1 MGRAEVYVSGA
12 VLSEEQLGIYES
24 WISRRKLR
32 EPVQRILGHAYFRYL
47 KLGLNK
53 ASLVPRSDTESVVD
67 AALEVIDL
75 SSGDCKVLD
84 LGTGSGA
91 IAISIAQER
100 PYCEVNAVDN
110 SPAALEVAQRNAKA
124 AGVNVSF
131 YLGDLLDR
139 LEELHGEVSL
149 LVSNPPYI
157 KSEDVENLEPEVR
170 DWDPRPALDG
180 GRDGLDFYRRIFS
193 GAGPFLK
200 DEAYIVLEVGDG
212 QSGDV
217 LELGQ
222 QAGLTPLGTRQDLT
236 GAPRVVLFK
245 REGK

>member
-1 MGRAEVYVSGA
+1 MSEA
-12 VLSEEQLGIYES
+12 VLSEERLRVYES
-24 WISRRKLR
+24 WILRRKLR
-32 EPVQRILGHAYFRYL
+32 EPVQRILGHAYFRHL
-47 KLGLNK
+47 KLDLNK

-67 AALEVIDL
+67 AALEVMDS

-91 IAISIAQER
+91 IAVSIAQER

-124 AGVNVSF
+124 AGVNVNF
-131 YLGDLLDR
+131 YLGDLLDGF
-139 LEELHGEVSL
+139 EELHGEISL

-180 GRDGLDFYRRIFS
+180 GLDGLDFYRRIFYE
-193 GAGPFLK
+193 ARPLLK
-200 DEAYIVLEVGDG
+200 NGAYIVLEVGDE
-212 QSGDV
+212 QAREV
-217 LELGQ
+217 LELGR
-222 QAGLTPLGTRQDLT
+222 QAGFIPLGTRQDLT
-236 GAPRVVLFK
+236 GTHRVVLFK
-245 REGK
+245 QEER